1 MPKPKAKAKS
11 QSKAKA
17 KSEAKSLAKPKSQA
31 KPVRRLDPLC
41 GQCGERHPFGT
52 DCDPAQLMSFAR
64 VQRNLALIDQ
74 ATESQ
79 ADQTAESQPRVSP
92 TRSKKRTARRQPRR
106 ARH

>member
-1 MPKPKAKAKS
+1 MPKAKS

-17 KSEAKSLAKPKSQA
+17 KTQPKARPKAKPQA

-41 GQCGERHPFGT
+41 SQCGARHPFGT

-74 ATESQ
+74 ATENQQ
-79 ADQTAESQPRVSP
+79 ATLP
-92 TRSKKRTARRQPRR
+92 TKPKKRVARRRR
-106 ARH
+106 

>member
-1 MPKPKAKAKS
+1 MPKPKAKASSRSKAKS
-11 QSKAKA
+11 QSK
-17 KSEAKSLAKPKSQA
+17 SQSKPKPQA
-31 KPVRRLDPLC
+31 KPRRLDPLC

-79 ADQTAESQPRVSP
+79 QSVLP
-92 TRSKKRTARRQPRR
+92 TTPKKRTARSQPRR
-106 ARH
+106 ARR

>member
-1 MPKPKAKAKS
+1 MPKPKAKAKAKS

-17 KSEAKSLAKPKSQA
+17 KSQSKPQA
-31 KPVRRLDPLC
+31 KPRRLDPLC

-74 ATESQ
+74 ATENQSGP
-79 ADQTAESQPRVSP
+79 AAESQQRTLSTGP
-92 TRSKKRTARRQPRR
+92 KKRTARSQPRR
-106 ARH
+106 ARR